1 MMSCLLSPVF
11 FYLFLAFGRN
21 SCSLPPPT
29 KNQREKFPP
38 GFIPEQNLS
47 FSLAKIQNDLIS
59 FCFWEG
65 ETYDEN
71 ETYLLHRLSDT
82 SSAVLLLAF
91 KEEGE
96 PQMHAMQ
103 CNWCSE

>member
-1 MMSCLLSPVF
+1 MNNEYMVETPARGFSF
-11 FYLFLAFGRN
+11 
-21 SCSLPPPT
+21 PP

-38 GFIPEQNLS
+38 GFVPEQNLS
-47 FSLAKIQNDLIS
+47 FSLAKNQNDLIS

-65 ETYDEN
+65 EAYDLSEN

-82 SSAVLLLAF
+82 SSAVLVLAF

-96 PQMHAMQ
+96 PQMPAKQ
-103 CNWCSE
+103 FSWCSE